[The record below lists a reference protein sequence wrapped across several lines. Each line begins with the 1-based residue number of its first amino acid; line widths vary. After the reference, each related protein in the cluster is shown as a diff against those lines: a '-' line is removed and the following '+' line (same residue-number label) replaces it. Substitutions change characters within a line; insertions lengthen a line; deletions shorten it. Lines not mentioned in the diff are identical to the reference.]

1 MERGALLAEVYQ
13 AARHQLISY
22 VTRMVVRPAI
32 AEEIVQQAAL
42 RLTESPRP
50 PTDAE
55 GTRAWLFRAATNL
68 AIDHLRRH
76 STWREDVLL
85 ETQQLA
91 RRDEGF
97 IAESRLLQGSP
108 EMRAIAREHLAVCLA
123 CTLRASAPQHAAALL
138 LAEIYGFTVPET
150 ADVLGASITQVKNW
164 IQTARARLR
173 EKYAATC
180 ALVTK
185 QGVCYQCVE
194 LSEFFNRRRE
204 DPLDGTARDVD
215 ARLAILREQR
225 ETALGPWHRIMMRL
239 VDAVLGPPP

>member
-1 MERGALLAEVYQ
+1 MPRTRLRETSETSWGHTYRTWCSKVGRTHTSLSVQRPCPPSCNGKGAPEKALPRIERHECLLAGGAGVVMERGALLAEVYQ
-13 AARHQLISY
+13 AARPQLISY
-22 VTRMVVRPAI
+22 VTRMVMRPAI
-32 AEEIVQQAAL
+32 AEEIVQQGGL

-91 RRDEGF
+91 RQDEGF

-123 CTLRASAPQHAAALL
+123 CTLRAS
-138 LAEIYGFTVPET
+138 
-150 ADVLGASITQVKNW
+150 
-164 IQTARARLR
+164 
-173 EKYAATC
+173 
-180 ALVTK
+180 
-185 QGVCYQCVE
+185 
-194 LSEFFNRRRE
+194 
-204 DPLDGTARDVD
+204 
-215 ARLAILREQR
+215 
-225 ETALGPWHRIMMRL
+225 
-239 VDAVLGPPP
+239 